1 MRNYWIKILV
11 GALGIFCVGML
22 GVTLVRHGAAK
33 VHNVVSGT
41 GPISLPLAFIPF
53 EIGGTKLGTL
63 SRVVVERSAPKQIA
77 SVRIQVDMTDSL
89 VAQGLT
95 GCRLAAN
102 FDTSHDGSKGL
113 HITTSEKRGG
123 TFRCLASGETDTSLT
138 EFGTAELVPGDVTL
152 PLLLPKDLVSELQS
166 GSFLSDSADSAEAS
180 DSIAE
185 AMEAVGD
192 SIDAATESKM
202 DSLHAEMDS
211 LRERNGRMT
220 DSLRAEGRR
229 RLDSLKQAAL
239 RLADSAKSASLK
251 GDASRPR

>member
-11 GALGIFCVGML
+11 GALVIFAVGML
-22 GVTLVRHGAAK
+22 GVSLVRHGVAK
-33 VHNVVSGT
+33 VHNVVTGT

-63 SRVVVERSAPKQIA
+63 SRVVVERTAPKQIS
-77 SVRIQVDMTDSL
+77 SVRVEVDMIDSL

-102 FDTSHDGSKGL
+102 FGTSHDGSKGL
-113 HITTSEKRGG
+113 HIKTSEKRGG
-123 TFRCLASGETDTSLT
+123 TFRCLSGAETDTSLT
-138 EFGTAELVPGDVTL
+138 EFGQAVLHPGEVTL

-166 GSFLSDSADSAEAS
+166 GAFLTDSADSSEAS

-192 SIDAATESKM
+192 SIEAAQESKM
-202 DSLHAEMDS
+202 DSLQAKMDS
-211 LRERNGRMT
+211 IRERNGRMA

-239 RLADSAKSASLK
+239 RLADSAKAASLK
-251 GDASRPR
+251 DDASRPR

>member
-11 GALGIFCVGML
+11 GALCIFAVGMI
-22 GVTLVRHGAAK
+22 GVSLVRHGAAK
-33 VHNVVSGT
+33 VHDVVSGT

-63 SRVVVERSAPKQIA
+63 SRVVVERSAPKQIN
-77 SVRIQVDMTDSL
+77 SVRIQVDMNDAL
-89 VAQGLT
+89 VAKGLT

-113 HITTSEKRGG
+113 HIKTSEKRGG

-138 EFGTAELVPGDVTL
+138 EFGEAELQPGDVTL
-152 PLLLPKDLVSELQS
+152 PLLLPNDLVDELRS
-166 GSFLSDSADSAEAS
+166 GSFLSDSADSSEIS

-192 SIDAATESKM
+192 SIQAVQESKM
-202 DSLHAEMDS
+202 DSLQAQMDS
-211 LRERNGRMT
+211 IGERHGRIT

-239 RLADSAKSASLK
+239 RLADSAKAASLK
-251 GDASRPR
+251 GDASRSR